1 MARNDERSA
10 RIGRDFSFWQ
20 LIWFCVPAIMTNLF
34 TALFRTLDDGLF
46 VSRYVGPTALAAI
59 KIIAP
64 INSLLM
70 GFSHLFSIGA
80 STLSAHKMGEGDR
93 EEANRIFS
101 RVVVSAGVV
110 GAIFSAVVLS
120 FEQPI
125 LTFLGADAE
134 TMPIALTYTRII
146 YADAAPHLM
155 GLCMASYYSTAGK
168 PVMGLVSSILNG
180 SMNIIF
186 DIILIVWL
194 KLGADGA
201 AYSTIFGEIA
211 VMLLGF
217 VFYSMRKHEIHFTR
231 PQGRF
236 IETTWNA
243 WKAGFSQFIGSVSIG
258 VTNYVTNITLI
269 SMLGS
274 NGIAANSI
282 INDLRMMFN
291 TAFVGYA
298 GCVGQ
303 IIAYNYGNRNPKRL
317 KKILGYNLRFWFFG
331 TVAVE
336 ILGQVLK
343 KPLISIFIPNP
354 EASPIYAMTL
364 EGLTIEYFAVMF
376 SAGYIFTM
384 RMFVALGAP
393 KYAAVLSTMRN
404 FVFRLIMIIVLPRMF
419 GEVGVWLAFPVAEF
433 LSCLVAGTLIYLNR
447 DNYGYGKSG
456 VAYMMQGTPYPADE
470 DDAALP
476 EDPDGETAGSG
487 SD

>member
-1 MARNDERSA
+1 MAKNDERNA
-10 RIGRDFSFWQ
+10 RIGRDFTFWQ
-20 LIWFCVPAIMTNLF
+20 LIWFCVPAVLTNLC

-59 KIIAP
+59 KIITP

-101 RVVVSAGVV
+101 RVVLSAGVV
-110 GAIFSAVVLS
+110 GAVFSAVVLF
-120 FEQPI
+120 FEEPI
-125 LTFLGADAE
+125 LMFLGADAE
-134 TMPIALTYTRII
+134 TLPIAMTYTRII

-155 GLCMASYYSTAGK
+155 GMCMASYYSTAGK
-168 PVMGLVSSILNG
+168 PVMGLASSILNG
-180 SMNIIF
+180 AMNIIF
-186 DIILIVWL
+186 DVILIVWL

-217 VFYSMRKHEIHFTR
+217 VFYAMRKHEIHFTR
-231 PQGRF
+231 PHGKY

-282 INDLRMMFN
+282 INDLRMMLN

-298 GCVGQ
+298 GCVGPV
-303 IIAYNYGNRNPKRL
+303 IAYNYGNRNPKRL
-317 KKILGYNLRFWFFG
+317 KRILRYNLRFWFFG
-331 TVAVE
+331 TVMVE
-336 ILGQVLK
+336 ILGQLLK

-354 EASPIYAMTL
+354 ETSPIYAMTL

-376 SAGYIFTM
+376 SAGCIFTM

-404 FVFRLIMIIVLPRMF
+404 FVFRLIMIIVLPRML

-433 LSCLVAGTLIYLNR
+433 LSCMVAATLIYLNR
-447 DNYGYGKSG
+447 DNYGYGRSG
-456 VAYMMQGTPYPADE
+456 IAYLMQNTPYPADE
-470 DDAALP
+470 DRSDEPVEETADAA
-476 EDPDGETAGSG
+476 D
-487 SD
+487 

>member
-1 MARNDERSA
+1 MAKNDERNA
-10 RIGRDFSFWQ
+10 RIGRDFTFWQ
-20 LIWFCVPAIMTNLF
+20 LIWFCVPAVLTNLC

-59 KIIAP
+59 KIITP

-101 RVVVSAGVV
+101 RVVLSAGVV
-110 GAIFSAVVLS
+110 GAVFSAVVLF
-120 FEQPI
+120 FEEPI
-125 LTFLGADAE
+125 LMFLGADAE
-134 TMPIALTYTRII
+134 TLPIAMTYTRII

-155 GLCMASYYSTAGK
+155 GMCMASYYSTAGK
-168 PVMGLVSSILNG
+168 PVMGLASSILNG
-180 SMNIIF
+180 AMNIIF
-186 DIILIVWL
+186 DVILIVWL

-217 VFYSMRKHEIHFTR
+217 VFYAMRKHEIHFTR
-231 PQGRF
+231 PHGKY

-282 INDLRMMFN
+282 INDLRMMLN

-298 GCVGQ
+298 GCVGPV
-303 IIAYNYGNRNPKRL
+303 IAYNYGNRNPKRL
-317 KKILGYNLRFWFFG
+317 KRILGYNLRFWFFG
-331 TVAVE
+331 TVMVE
-336 ILGQVLK
+336 ILGQLLK

-354 EASPIYAMTL
+354 ETSPIYAMTL

-376 SAGYIFTM
+376 SAGCIFTM

-404 FVFRLIMIIVLPRMF
+404 FVFRLIMIIVLPRML
-419 GEVGVWLAFPVAEF
+419 GEVGVWFAFPVAEF
-433 LSCLVAGTLIYLNR
+433 LSCMVAATLIYLNR
-447 DNYGYGKSG
+447 DNYGYGRSG
-456 VAYMMQGTPYPADE
+456 IAYLMQNTPYPADE
-470 DDAALP
+470 ERPDEPVEETADAA
-476 EDPDGETAGSG
+476 D
-487 SD
+487 

>member
-1 MARNDERSA
+1 MAKNDGRNA
-10 RIGRDFSFWQ
+10 RIGQDFTFWQ

-59 KIIAP
+59 KIITP

-93 EEANRIFS
+93 EEANRIFT
-101 RVVVSAGVV
+101 RVVFSAGIV
-110 GAIFSAVVLS
+110 GAIFSAVVLV
-120 FEQPI
+120 FQEPI
-125 LTFLGADAE
+125 LVFLGADAE
-134 TMPIALTYTRII
+134 TLPIAMTYTRII
-146 YADAAPHLM
+146 YSDAAPHLM

-186 DIILIVWL
+186 DVILIVWL
-194 KLGADGA
+194 ELGADGA

-217 VFYSMRKHEIHFTR
+217 VFYIIRKHEIHFTK
-231 PQGRF
+231 PHGKF

-258 VTNYVTNITLI
+258 VTNYVTNKTLI
-269 SMLGS
+269 AMLGS

-282 INDLRMMFN
+282 INDLRMMLN

-298 GCVGQ
+298 GCVGP
-303 IIAYNYGNRNPKRL
+303 IIAYNFGNRNPKRL

-336 ILGQVLK
+336 ILGQILK
-343 KPLISIFIPNP
+343 KPLISIFIPDP
-354 EASPIYAMTL
+354 ATSPIYAMTL

-376 SAGYIFTM
+376 SAGCIFTM

-404 FVFRLIMIIVLPRMF
+404 FVIRLIMILVLPRLF

-433 LSCLVAGTLIYLNR
+433 LSCCIAGTLIYINR
-447 DNYGYGKSG
+447 DNYGYGRSG
-456 VAYMMQGTPYPADE
+456 IAYMMQNTSYVPEEDETSVSSDE
-470 DDAALP
+470 DD
-476 EDPDGETAGSG
+476 
-487 SD
+487 